1 MSTRVR
7 DGVSDHV
14 AAKWEGNIYVKT
26 FIIMNLHRS
35 VLMEIRL
42 VYLIDE
48 LSGLNN

>member
-1 MSTRVR
+1 MTTSIACG
-7 DGVSDHV
+7 DSDHV
-14 AAKWEGNIYVKT
+14 AAKREGNIYVKI

-42 VYLIDE
+42 VCLIDE

>member
-14 AAKWEGNIYVKT
+14 AAKREGNIYVKI

-35 VLMEIRL
+35 VLIEIRL
-42 VYLIDE
+42 VCLIDE